1 MGDILL
7 EVSAVTLTAGK
18 EGLYAQ
24 NGYGDRPFDNF
35 SRSMMNC
42 LGQDFDTVMNVRLC
56 CGLCINCR
64 CRHCLAHLD
73 RSAAWFLYLSHPH
86 SPPHSM
92 ALSLY
97 SMHNACLCA
106 STCAG
111 VIGQDQPQPAFFLVP
126 VLILG
131 RRRAD

>member
-42 LGQDFDTVMNVRLC
+42 LGQDFDTVMNVRASVVVSASTAAVATASPTWTDRLLGFYISLTLTLPPTLWLSLC
-56 CGLCINCR
+56 TVCTTPACV
-64 CRHCLAHLD
+64 
-73 RSAAWFLYLSHPH
+73 
-86 SPPHSM
+86 PPH
-92 ALSLY
+92 
-97 SMHNACLCA
+97 
-106 STCAG
+106 
-111 VIGQDQPQPAFFLVP
+111 
-126 VLILG
+126 VLG
-131 RRRAD
+131 